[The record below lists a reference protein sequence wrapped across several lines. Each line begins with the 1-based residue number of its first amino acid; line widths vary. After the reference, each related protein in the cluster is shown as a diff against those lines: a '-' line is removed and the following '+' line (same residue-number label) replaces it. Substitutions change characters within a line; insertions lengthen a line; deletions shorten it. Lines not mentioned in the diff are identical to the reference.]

1 MPAGSMFHNAPLT
14 SNETMG
20 PLLES
25 IVVIKWLEAV
35 HPGLSNFI
43 MDHRGDWFTE
53 QTPNFCD
60 IQDKLLKNLEDLIF
74 ALVKKVPIFF
84 IMENKPK
91 LN

>member
-53 QTPNFCD
+53 DTPNFCD
-60 IQDKLLKNLEDLIF
+60 IQDKLLNNLEDLMSCLLKKVIF
-74 ALVKKVPIFF
+74 AYKHLVHFG
-84 IMENKPK
+84 
-91 LN
+91 